1 LAGLWP
7 SRQRACFIPIGL
19 ATAALLTA
27 ALAVKPFLYAALLI
41 EIVILLNVPLLSPP
55 GKPPG
60 FGVLRLIAFQTLGMP
75 FILIAGWML
84 GDIPPDF
91 MEQTMATRAA
101 WMAGFGLIFYASI
114 FPFHTWIPMV
124 AEESHPYSSGFILL
138 TLPTVISLF
147 ILVYLVEFLTPIA
160 QPGTWLSLRFLGL
173 LMVIIGSAWCA
184 MQNHLGRMMGF
195 AVIFEI
201 GLFLV
206 SISLSYGSSIQQTIP
221 VILAQMLPRGIALA
235 VLALALSIIHQKH
248 GSLRLDR
255 LSGVLK
261 KTPIAAISVML
272 AFFTLAGVPLLAGFP
287 ARLMLWTSLS
297 TQSFTTT
304 LLILIASLGI
314 LAAGLRTLGT
324 LITGSSE
331 QDWELNEN
339 RPQTWFLILGWVM
352 LFLIGIFPQVFLDPL
367 IRQAAVFAF

>member
-1 LAGLWP
+1 
-7 SRQRACFIPIGL
+7 
-19 ATAALLTA
+19 
-27 ALAVKPFLYAALLI
+27 
-41 EIVILLNVPLLSPP
+41 
-55 GKPPG
+55 
-60 FGVLRLIAFQTLGMP
+60 
-75 FILIAGWML
+75 
-84 GDIPPDF
+84 
-91 MEQTMATRAA
+91 
-101 WMAGFGLIFYASI
+101 
-114 FPFHTWIPMV
+114 
-124 AEESHPYSSGFILL
+124 
-138 TLPTVISLF
+138 
-147 ILVYLVEFLTPIA
+147 
-160 QPGTWLSLRFLGL
+160 
-173 LMVIIGSAWCA
+173 
-184 MQNHLGRMMGF
+184 MMGF